1 MSGDCAARDH
11 LPPSGGCPRPPA
23 ACNWSGRRAAPLFRR
38 CTMTGP
44 VEEAGKLAGGV
55 VEALKTQPL
64 GLIML
69 IVNVLLIGLLFYVA
83 VVSSRTREREVTQIY
98 AAQKEV
104 QQLLARCFTPTANQ
118 SFRLQSDETKPA

>member
-1 MSGDCAARDH
+1 M
-11 LPPSGGCPRPPA
+11 
-23 ACNWSGRRAAPLFRR
+23 N
-38 CTMTGP
+38 GP

-83 VVSSRTREREVTQIY
+83 VVSSRTREREVNLIY
-98 AAQKEV
+98 QAQQRV
-104 QQLLARCFTPTANQ
+104 QDLLAHCVVTGPKQT
-118 SFRLQSDETKPA
+118 FRLQSDEEKPAESEGPPP